1 LDSLK
6 ILAALH
12 PENRIQAVRFK
23 YSFSAFLLSGGSGK
37 RIRRWISRKGHKGGT
52 QFMSAMI
59 PVLVI
64 VVAVVVGII
73 IGFILKQSIAAK
85 ELKSSKNLMARMA
98 EEAKKEAETIK
109 KEAVLQAKENLL
121 KMKAEFDSEAKERR
135 NDFDAREKRVRTK
148 EENLDKKADALA
160 QKESSM
166 EGREKSLTS
175 KEASLEE
182 KRRKLDASLHEQQE
196 KLEKI
201 AGMSSDEAK
210 KLLVQ
215 SLEAEAKQDAA
226 VIVRKIEDEAKL
238 TADKKAQ
245 EIVAYAIQR
254 YAGDVVAEKTVS
266 AVNLPS
272 EEMKGRIIGRE
283 GRNIRAIE
291 AATGIDLIIDDTP
304 EAVVLS
310 SFDPVRREVA
320 RISLERLI
328 QDGRIHPGRI
338 EDIVKKVRTEV
349 EQIIRETG
357 EKASFD
363 VGVHDIHPE
372 IITLL
377 GSLKYRTSYSQNVLQ
392 HSIDVAYLTG
402 IMASELKYNVREA
415 KRAGLLHDIG
425 KAIDHKVEGTH
436 AAIGADF
443 AKRFGENP
451 RIVQA
456 IATHHDDGRNNTLLG
471 VLVQAADTLSA
482 ARPGARREMLETY
495 VKRLEGLEKIAN
507 SFNGVDKCFAIQAGR
522 EIRILVENEK
532 ISENDATMLCKDIVK
547 KIETELTYP
556 GQIKVTVI
564 RETRV
569 SDFAK

>member
-1 LDSLK
+1 MLNGSL
-6 ILAALH
+6 L
-12 PENRIQAVRFK
+12 
-23 YSFSAFLLSGGSGK
+23 
-37 RIRRWISRKGHKGGT
+37 
-52 QFMSAMI
+52 
-59 PVLVI
+59 VLVI
-64 VVAVVVGII
+64 
-73 IGFILKQSIAAK
+73 IGAILAGAFGGYILKQMSSAK
-85 ELKSSKNLMARMA
+85 KIRSSESLSARII
-98 EEAKKEAETIK
+98 EEAKKESETIK
-109 KEAVLQAKENLL
+109 KEAILQAKENLL
-121 KMKAEFDSEAKERR
+121 KMKGDFDRETKERR
-135 NDFDAREKRVRTK
+135 NELDGLEKKIRSK
-148 EENLDKKADALA
+148 EENLDKRIDLLE
-160 QKESSM
+160 QKELNIES
-166 EGREKSLTS
+166 REKTIISRES
-175 KEASLEE
+175 AIEE
-182 KRRKLDASLHEQQE
+182 KHRKLDAVMEEQKN
-196 KLEKI
+196 KLENI
-201 AGMSSDEAK
+201 AGMSAEEARNILIQSIESDAK
-210 KLLVQ
+210 R
-215 SLEAEAKQDAA
+215 DAA
-226 VIVRKIEDEAKL
+226 ATVRKIEEEAKL
-238 TADKKAQ
+238 TGDRKAR
-245 EIVAYAIQR
+245 EIIAYSIQR
-254 YAGDVVAEKTVS
+254 YAGDYVAEHTVS
-266 AVNLPS
+266 VVNLPS

-291 AATGIDLIIDDTP
+291 AATGIDLIVDDTP

-310 SFDPVRREVA
+310 SFDPVRREIA

-338 EDIVKKVRTEV
+338 EEIVKKVRVEV

-402 IMASELKYNVREA
+402 LMASELKMNVKEA

-425 KAIDHKVEGTH
+425 KAIDHKIEGPH
-436 AAIGADF
+436 ATIGADF

-451 RIVQA
+451 RIIQA
-456 IATHHDDGRNNTLLG
+456 IASHHDDGRNNTLLG

-495 VKRLEGLEKIAN
+495 VKRLEELEKIAH
-507 SFNGVDKCFAIQAGR
+507 SFSGVDKCYAIQAGR

-532 ISENDATMLCKDIVK
+532 ISDNDTVMLCNDIIK
-547 KIETELTYP
+547 KIESELSYP

-569 SDFAK
+569 SNFAK

>member
-1 LDSLK
+1 MLNGSL
-6 ILAALH
+6 L
-12 PENRIQAVRFK
+12 
-23 YSFSAFLLSGGSGK
+23 G
-37 RIRRWISRKGHKGGT
+37 
-52 QFMSAMI
+52 
-59 PVLVI
+59 LVI
-64 VVAVVVGII
+64 FGAVIAGVIVGY
-73 IGFILKQSIAAK
+73 ILKQLSSAK
-85 ELKSSKNLMARMA
+85 RLKSSESLAARIV
-98 EEAKKEAETIK
+98 EEAKKESETIK
-109 KEAVLQAKENLL
+109 KEAILQAKENLL
-121 KMKAEFDSEAKERR
+121 KMKADFDRETKDRR
-135 NDFDAREKRVRTK
+135 NDLDGLEKRIRSK
-148 EENLDKKADALA
+148 EENLDKRIDLLT
-160 QKESSM
+160 QKETNIES
-166 EGREKSLTS
+166 REKTILSRET
-175 KEASLEE
+175 AIEE
-182 KRRKLDASLHEQQE
+182 KHHKLDSIIEEQKE

-201 AGMSSDEAK
+201 AGISSEEAK
-210 KLLVQ
+210 KLLIQ
-215 SLEAEAKQDAA
+215 SMESDAKRDAA
-226 VIVRKIEDEAKL
+226 ATVRKIEDEAKL
-238 TADKKAQ
+238 TADRKAR
-245 EIVAYAIQR
+245 EIIAYSIQR
-254 YAGDVVAEKTVS
+254 YAGDYVAENTVS
-266 AVNLPS
+266 VVNLPS

-291 AATGIDLIIDDTP
+291 AATGIDLIVDDTP

-338 EDIVKKVRTEV
+338 EEIVKKVRSEV

-363 VGVHDIHPE
+363 VGVHDVHPE
-372 IITLL
+372 ILNLL

-392 HSIDVAYLTG
+392 HTIDVAYLAG
-402 IMASELKYNVREA
+402 IMAAELKLNVKEA

-425 KAIDHKVEGTH
+425 KAIDHKIEGPH

-451 RIVQA
+451 RITQA

-495 VKRLEGLEKIAN
+495 VKRLEELEKIAH
-507 SFNGVDKCFAIQAGR
+507 SFDGVDKCYAIQAGR

-532 ISENDATMLCKDIVK
+532 ISDNDAAMLCNDIIK
-547 KIETELTYP
+547 KIESELTYP

-569 SDFAK
+569 SNFAK

>member
-1 LDSLK
+1 MLNGSLYALI
-6 ILAALH
+6 ILAVMLAG
-12 PENRIQAVRFK
+12 IVIGYIFK
-23 YSFSAFLLSGGSGK
+23 NILSAK
-37 RIRRWISRKGHKGGT
+37 KI
-52 QFMSAMI
+52 
-59 PVLVI
+59 
-64 VVAVVVGII
+64 
-73 IGFILKQSIAAK
+73 
-85 ELKSSKNLMARMA
+85 KSSESLATRIV

-109 KEAVLQAKENLL
+109 KEAILQAKENLL
-121 KMKAEFDSEAKERR
+121 KIKA
-135 NDFDAREKRVRTK
+135 DFDKETKDRKNDLDSLEKRIRSK
-148 EENLDKKADALA
+148 EENLEKRLDSLA
-160 QKESSM
+160 QKESNI
-166 EGREKSLTS
+166 EDREKLLLK
-175 KEASLEE
+175 KETALEE
-182 KRRKLDASLHEQQE
+182 KHRRLDKVMEEQKE
-196 KLEKI
+196 KLEVI
-201 AGMSSDEAK
+201 AGISSDEAK
-210 KLLVQ
+210 RLLIQ
-215 SLEAEAKQDAA
+215 SMESDAKRDAA
-226 VIVRKIEDEAKL
+226 LMIRKIEDEVKL
-238 TADKKAQ
+238 AADRKSR
-245 EIVAYAIQR
+245 EIIAYAIQR
-254 YAGDVVAEKTVS
+254 YAGDFVGENTVS
-266 AVNLPS
+266 AVNLPG

-291 AATGIDLIIDDTP
+291 AATGIDLIVDDTP

-310 SFDPVRREVA
+310 SFDPIRREVA

-338 EDIVKKVRTEV
+338 EDIVKKVKSEV

-372 IITLL
+372 IIKML
-377 GSLKYRTSYSQNVLQ
+377 GSLKYRTSFSQNVLQ

-402 IMASELKYNVREA
+402 MMAAELKMNVKEA

-425 KAIDHKVEGTH
+425 KAVDHKVEGTH
-436 AAIGADF
+436 AAIGADY

-495 VKRLEGLEKIAN
+495 VKRLEELEKIAH

-532 ISENDATMLCKDIVK
+532 ISDNDAVMLCKDVIK
-547 KIETELTYP
+547 KIESELTYP

-564 RETRV
+564 RETRI
-569 SDFAK
+569 SDYAK

>member
-1 LDSLK
+1 MLNGSL
-6 ILAALH
+6 
-12 PENRIQAVRFK
+12 
-23 YSFSAFLLSGGSGK
+23 Y
-37 RIRRWISRKGHKGGT
+37 
-52 QFMSAMI
+52 
-59 PVLVI
+59 VLI
-64 VVAVVVGII
+64 IFGAIVVGII
-73 IGFILKQSIAAK
+73 AGYILKQQSSAK
-85 ELKSSKNLMARMA
+85 KIRSSESLSARIV
-98 EEAKKEAETIK
+98 EEAKKESETIK
-109 KEAVLQAKENLL
+109 KEAILQAKENFL
-121 KMKAEFDSEAKERR
+121 KMKA
-135 NDFDAREKRVRTK
+135 DFDKETKDRKNELDGLEKRIRSK
-148 EENLDKKADALA
+148 EESLDKRIDLLA
-160 QKESSM
+160 QKETNIES
-166 EGREKSLTS
+166 REKATLS
-175 KEASLEE
+175 KETAIEE
-182 KRRKLDASLHEQQE
+182 KHRKLDAALEVQKE

-201 AGMSSDEAK
+201 AGMSSEEAK
-210 KLLVQ
+210 KILIQ
-215 SLEAEAKQDAA
+215 SMESDAKRDAA
-226 VIVRKIEDEAKL
+226 ATVRKIEEEAKL
-238 TADKKAQ
+238 TGDRKAR
-245 EIVAYAIQR
+245 EIIAYSIQR
-254 YAGDVVAEKTVS
+254 YAGDYVAEHTVS
-266 AVNLPS
+266 VVNLPS

-291 AATGIDLIIDDTP
+291 AATGIDLIVDDTP

-338 EDIVKKVRTEV
+338 EEIVKKVRSEV

-363 VGVHDIHPE
+363 VGVHDVHPE
-372 IITLL
+372 IINLL

-402 IMASELKYNVREA
+402 IMASELKMNVKEA

-425 KAIDHKVEGTH
+425 KAIDHKIEGPH
-436 AAIGADF
+436 ATIGADF

-451 RIVQA
+451 RIIQA

-495 VKRLEGLEKIAN
+495 VKRLEELEKIAH
-507 SFNGVDKCFAIQAGR
+507 SFNGVDKCYAIQAGR

-532 ISENDATMLCKDIVK
+532 ISDNDTVMLCNDIIK
-547 KIETELTYP
+547 KIESELSYP

>member
-1 LDSLK
+1 MFNGSL
-6 ILAALH
+6 
-12 PENRIQAVRFK
+12 
-23 YSFSAFLLSGGSGK
+23 Y
-37 RIRRWISRKGHKGGT
+37 
-52 QFMSAMI
+52 
-59 PVLVI
+59 VLVI
-64 VVAVVVGII
+64 FSAILAGIVVGY
-73 IGFILKQSIAAK
+73 ILKQLFAAK
-85 ELKSSKNLMARMA
+85 KLKSSESLAARIV
-98 EEAKKEAETIK
+98 EEAQKESETIK
-109 KEAVLQAKENLL
+109 KEAILLAKENLL
-121 KMKAEFDSEAKERR
+121 KMKG
-135 NDFDAREKRVRTK
+135 DFDRETKDRKNDLDGLEKRIRSK
-148 EENLDKKADALA
+148 EENLDKRIDLLT
-160 QKESSM
+160 QKETNID
-166 EGREKSLTS
+166 GREKMLSS
-175 KEASLEE
+175 KETAMEE
-182 KRRKLDASLHEQQE
+182 KHRKLDTILEEQSE
-196 KLEKI
+196 NLEKI
-201 AGMSSDEAK
+201 AGISSEEAK
-210 KLLVQ
+210 NILIQ
-215 SLEAEAKQDAA
+215 TMEADAKRDAGA
-226 VIVRKIEDEAKL
+226 SIRKIEEEAKL
-238 TADKKAQ
+238 TADRKAR
-245 EIVAYAIQR
+245 EIIAYSIQR
-254 YAGDVVAEKTVS
+254 YAGDYVAEHTVS
-266 AVNLPS
+266 VVNLPS

-291 AATGIDLIIDDTP
+291 AATGIDLIVDDTP

-338 EDIVKKVRTEV
+338 EEIVKKVRSEV

-363 VGVHDIHPE
+363 VGVHDVHPE
-372 IITLL
+372 IINLL

-392 HSIDVAYLTG
+392 HSVDVAYLTG
-402 IMASELKYNVREA
+402 IMASELKMNVKEA

-425 KAIDHKVEGTH
+425 KAIDHKIEGPH

-495 VKRLEGLEKIAN
+495 VKRLEELEKIAH
-507 SFNGVDKCFAIQAGR
+507 SFNGVDKCYAIQAGR

-532 ISENDATMLCKDIVK
+532 ISDNDTVMLCNDIIK
-547 KIETELTYP
+547 KIENELSYP

-569 SDFAK
+569 SSYAK